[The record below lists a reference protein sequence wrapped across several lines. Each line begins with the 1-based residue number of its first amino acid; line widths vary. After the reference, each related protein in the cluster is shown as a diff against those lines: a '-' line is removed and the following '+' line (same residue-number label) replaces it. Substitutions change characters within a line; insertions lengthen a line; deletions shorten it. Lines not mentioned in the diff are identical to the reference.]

1 VTRGASLFALI
12 TLIVLLSHAAYLN
25 LPYFWDEMG
34 QFVPAALDILRD
46 GAWVPHSTV
55 PNAHPPGVMAY
66 LAAVWKIFGYSI
78 FATRVAML
86 LLASLAVLVAL
97 RLSER
102 LNPGLSRAWILA
114 PVILLPL
121 DPLFYMQSMLAQLD
135 MPAMLFTLL
144 ALLLFLEGRH
154 KSAALASVALV
165 LTKETGALLPLILG
179 AALWIDRKSRKQA
192 WFYAAPFLALAVWFF
207 VLWRATGHLFGDPG
221 FTHYNLA
228 YALNP
233 VRAAVSLVRR
243 IYYLFVADFRWVGAF
258 AIVYAW
264 RRAPVYST
272 HAWKITWAFIAAHTL
287 MVSLLGGAELE
298 RYLLPV
304 VPLIYIAM
312 AAAWSTVS
320 AWTRNA
326 SLVAV
331 SAGLL
336 LGLFLNPPFPFP
348 YENNLAL
355 VDFVGLQHDA
365 ARYLERVYPSQTI
378 YTAWPLTQALR
389 DPAFGY
395 VGQRLPVAETSDLRR
410 STLEA
415 IDPSAVEVLV
425 VYSRTWEPEWGVLRW
440 PVVQQFLTRY
450 YEYGPQMNAEE
461 VRQHFGLV
469 PVQRWTRGGQ
479 WIEIYARAKRTIA
492 TAPEAPCRAASAQNI
507 GSRGSCA
514 MARRS
519 SRSGSFTS
527 FHSLSMCIV
536 GRSFAL

>member
-1 VTRGASLFALI
+1 MTRGASWFALI
-12 TLIVLLSHAAYLN
+12 ALVVLLSHAAYLN

-34 QFVPAALDILRD
+34 QFVPAALDIYRS

-78 FATRVAML
+78 PATRVAML
-86 LLASLAVLVAL
+86 VLASLAVLVTL
-97 RLSER
+97 QLSER
-102 LNPGLSRAWILA
+102 LGLTPAWAFA
-114 PVILLPL
+114 PAILLLL
-121 DPLFYMQSMLAQLD
+121 DPLFYMQAMLAQLD

-165 LTKETGALLPLILG
+165 LTKETGALLPLLLG
-179 AALWIDRKSRKQA
+179 AALWLNRSTRKQA
-192 WFYAAPFLALAVWFF
+192 WLYTVPFFTLAVWFF
-207 VLWRATGHLFGDPG
+207 VLWRSTGHLFGDAG
-221 FTHYNLA
+221 FTHYNIA

-243 IYYLFVADFRWVGAF
+243 VYYLFIADFRWVGAF

-264 RRAPVYST
+264 RRASVYST
-272 HAWKITWAFIAAHTL
+272 RAWKITWLFIAAHTL

-304 VPLIYIAM
+304 IPLIYIAM
-312 AAAWSTVS
+312 AVAWSTVS
-320 AWTRNA
+320 ALVRNV
-326 SLVAV
+326 SFVAV

-348 YENNLAL
+348 YENNLAMA
-355 VDFVGLQHDA
+355 DFVNLHRDA
-365 ARYLERVYPSQTI
+365 ARYLEHAHPDRTI

-395 VGQRLPVAETSDLRR
+395 VSRGLAVSETSDLRR

-415 IDPSAVEVLV
+415 INPRGVDVLV
-425 VYSRTWEPEWGVLRW
+425 VYSRTWEPDWGVLRW
-440 PVVQQFLTRY
+440 PLVQQFLARY
-450 YEYGPQMNAEE
+450 YEYGPQMNAYEI
-461 VRQHFGLV
+461 RQHFGLNA
-469 PVQRWTRGGQ
+469 VQRWTRGGQ
-479 WIEIYARAKRTIA
+479 WIEIYTRAKRTSLA
-492 TAPEAPCRAASAQNI
+492 APEARCRPAK
-507 GSRGSCA
+507 G
-514 MARRS
+514 
-519 SRSGSFTS
+519 
-527 FHSLSMCIV
+527 
-536 GRSFAL
+536 

>member
-1 VTRGASLFALI
+1 VTRLASLLALV
-12 TLIVLLSHAAYLN
+12 TLVVLLSHAAYLS

-66 LAAVWKIFGYSI
+66 LAVVWKLFGYSI
-78 FATRVAML
+78 SATRAAML
-86 LLASLAVLVAL
+86 LLASLAVFLTW

-102 LNPGLSRAWILA
+102 LNPGLNGAWAFA
-114 PVILLPL
+114 PVILLLL

-144 ALLLFLEGRH
+144 VLVLFLEGRH

-165 LTKETGALLPLILG
+165 LAKETGALLPLILG
-179 AALWIDRKSRKQA
+179 AWLWMDRKSRKQA
-192 WFYAAPFLALAVWFF
+192 WLYAVPFFPLAVWFF
-207 VLWRATGHLFGDPG
+207 VLWRTTGHLFGNPG

-243 IYYLFVADFRWVGAF
+243 IYYLFIADFRWVGT
-258 AIVYAW
+258 IGILYAW
-264 RRAPVYST
+264 RRASGYST
-272 HAWKITWAFIAAHTL
+272 HAWKITWAFIASHTL

-304 VPLIYIAM
+304 IPLIYIAM

-326 SLVAV
+326 TFVII

-336 LGLFLNPPFPFP
+336 LGLFVNPPFPFP
-348 YENNLAL
+348 YENNLAM
-355 VDFVGLQHDA
+355 VDFVRLQRDA
-365 ARYLERVYPSQTI
+365 ALYLGRVYPNQTI

-395 VGQRLPVAETSDLRR
+395 VGRGLAVSETSDLRR
-410 STLEA
+410 STLEG
-415 IDPSAVEVLV
+415 IDPSAVDVLV
-425 VYSRTWEPEWGVLRW
+425 VYSRTWEPDWGVLRW
-440 PVVQQFLTRY
+440 PLVQPFLTRY
-450 YEYGPQMNAEE
+450 YEYGPQMNADEI
-461 VRQHFGLV
+461 RQHFGFV
-469 PVQRWTRGGQ
+469 PVQRWTRSGQ
-479 WIEIYARAKRTIA
+479 WIEIYARAKQPN
-492 TAPEAPCRAASAQNI
+492 TAISLGKRRAS
-507 GSRGSCA
+507 
-514 MARRS
+514 
-519 SRSGSFTS
+519 
-527 FHSLSMCIV
+527 
-536 GRSFAL
+536 